1 MCQNGSFQG
10 FILIKIH
17 KLLRLYINFI
27 PPLSKFHFI
36 FKFWFDHDPPSPI
49 WTISSN
55 NLFIKNK
62 KRNNGSYQ
70 ICSTS
75 FSGTAGPFICIC
87 RYAVYMQS
95 FYSLYAVYCLF
106 YKSTV
111 INECV
116 KCKIV

>member
-1 MCQNGSFQG
+1 MYFVLVTALHGRAM
-10 FILIKIH
+10 
-17 KLLRLYINFI
+17 KL
-27 PPLSKFHFI
+27 HF
-36 FKFWFDHDPPSPI
+36 FEKPQHSH
-49 WTISSN
+49 SG
-55 NLFIKNK
+55 LLACAGKNK